1 MFQIEVMKKDAFS
14 QFRERIEILLAAK
27 ARKPEAKLIAEAF
40 GDPNNI
46 ICGGF
51 DRGVLVGVGIGHVG
65 VHFTGKKFFMSDLLV
80 TTAAGKNGL
89 GSKLIEAVE
98 AEADRRGC
106 QNINA
111 QNSGI
116 ESRAPGFTNVSL
128 SVCGNGD
135 W

>member
-51 DRGVLVGVGIGHVG
+51 DRGCLSVLVLAI
-65 VHFTGKKFFMSDLLV
+65 
-80 TTAAGKNGL
+80 
-89 GSKLIEAVE
+89 
-98 AEADRRGC
+98 
-106 QNINA
+106 
-111 QNSGI
+111 
-116 ESRAPGFTNVSL
+116 
-128 SVCGNGD
+128 SVCILPESSFS
-135 W
+135 